1 MGVHY
6 SKYLNMLLLL
16 LPLFLCPSVLPSFPL
31 VTWHGIGGSASECND
46 LISTVKLSIP
56 DVHVLNVAVG
66 PDLAMDHAN
75 SILMRCVDQI
85 DLVCQ
90 QLLNDPLMADG
101 YNAVGISQGGLL
113 IRGLVQRCPVPVRTL
128 ITFGAPHQ
136 GEYGVPD
143 CVSWTGSYELC
154 ELVRQLLSL
163 GAYEPWIQDLV
174 TPAQYW
180 HDPFNQTNYLE
191 GSHFLSV
198 VNNEKE
204 DKIPEYRDRMVQLE
218 NFVMIMFEGDTTII
232 PKESSMFEFYA
243 PGQDEDILPLEESL
257 LYKEDWIGLKYLN
270 EEGKLHFYTVP
281 GHHVQMDYQWIAENI
296 VPYLV

>member
-66 PDLAMDHAN
+66 PDPEMDHAN
-75 SILMRCVDQI
+75 SVLM
-85 DLVCQ
+85 
-90 QLLNDPLMADG
+90 
-101 YNAVGISQGGLL
+101 
-113 IRGLVQRCPVPVRTL
+113 RGLVQRCPVPVRTL

-232 PKESSMFEFYA
+232 PKESSMFEFYV